1 MLNRLFIKGEKMIKT
16 LGLVVLYFALGF
28 AEWYLATIRTW
39 AIAQKRALQ
48 AAAIAF
54 LEECL
59 GIFVFVYVIFN
70 KDQWWL
76 LIFGVFGGAVGV
88 YIGTRRS
95 K

>member
-1 MLNRLFIKGEKMIKT
+1 MKI
-16 LGLVVLYFALGF
+16 LGLIVLYFVLGF
-28 AEWYLATIRTW
+28 AEWNLATRRMW
-39 AIAQKRALQ
+39 DIAQRRALH
-48 AAAIAF
+48 ASAIAF

-88 YIGTRRS
+88 YIGVRKS